1 MNNNEEFFLE
11 NGVNKLPINIK
22 ITALKNASHSKRN
35 EICINENV
43 EKPLKLRKWIRG
55 DFFYPTGMKGK
66 KKLSKFFKDQKLSIF
81 DKQNQWILSDSKNE
95 VLWIVGLR
103 ADRRNLVKNG
113 KCLKISI

>member
-1 MNNNEEFFLE
+1 M
-11 NGVNKLPINIK
+11 
-22 ITALKNASHSKRN
+22 
-35 EICINENV
+35 
-43 EKPLKLRKWIRG
+43 RG

-113 KCLKISI
+113 KCLKVSI